1 MIEPGT
7 NLSEQEVQTTIV
19 DAPADKQRVAD
30 WVEEYNPEGVDGLTP
45 WEGEQIGGNSGSDI
59 SNLDA
64 AKLHLV
70 LRSASFSTLKAELK
84 SRLLLDYSN
93 SEALSVIQGALLL
106 PVTQSVG
113 SRALRSHV
121 VDIHVAWD
129 PLAFLEEQGYRSAG
143 SLLTALVI
151 NGSAVRCQLL
161 PCLDYVT
168 QVWPGIG
175 ESVMQAIV
183 KLCRQDDTCASD
195 QGTMPPTR
203 HVTSTRPFRFYMLFC
218 TIWNIVLDILLTDFS
233 HL

>member
-1 MIEPGT
+1 MIEPGR
-7 NLSEQEVQTTIV
+7 NDSEHEVQTTIV
-19 DAPADKQRVAD
+19 DAPADKQRVAN

-45 WEGEQIGGNSGSDI
+45 WEGEQIGGNSGNDMP
-59 SNLDA
+59 NLDA

-70 LRSASFSTLKAELK
+70 LRSASFSRLMAEVK

-93 SEALSVIQGALLL
+93 SEALSAIQATLSPLT
-106 PVTQSVG
+106 TQSAA
-113 SRALRSHV
+113 SRALQSHV

-129 PLAFLEEQGYRSAG
+129 PVAFLKEQGYRSAG

-151 NGSAVRCQLL
+151 NGSALRCQLL

-168 QVWPGIG
+168 QVWPDIG

-218 TIWNIVLDILLTDFS
+218 TIWKIVLDILLTDFL